1 MTKQD
6 PIAVANLIIQTAIDN
21 KQEMT
26 NLYLQKI
33 MFFMQGYYLVHH
45 HDKLFNADFVK
56 WDWGPSILK
65 IYDLFRSNG
74 ASPITEI
81 YRNAYFEKNR
91 FVIKDIKLKD
101 LSKRQKTELIKL
113 IKQLLLIRPWQM
125 LAEFKNIKADKQNY
139 TVNEIKYYYQ
149 KLQQDYDLSLEEHD
163 RL

>member
-45 HDKLFNADFVK
+45 HDKLFNANFVK

-65 IYDLFRSNG
+65 IYDLFRSDG

-101 LSKRQKTELIKL
+101 LSKAQKTELIKL

-125 LAEFKNIKADKQNY
+125 LAEFKNIKANKQNY
-139 TVNEIKYYYQ
+139 TVNEIKYCYQ
-149 KLQQDYDLSLEEHD
+149 KLQQDYDLSLKKYD
-163 RL
+163 